1 VIPAN
6 TITAIIN
13 EDLRRSIENHEK
25 VDFREVQMKS
35 VSIYTS
41 KADAF
46 AVAPL
51 QGNHNLS
58 AWTLAYDDFLGYMA
72 GVLAVADFSDNCCI

>member
-1 VIPAN
+1 
-6 TITAIIN
+6 
-13 EDLRRSIENHEK
+13 
-25 VDFREVQMKS
+25 MKS